1 MDILTANF
9 VGGGTIR
16 RSLWRN
22 WKFVCV
28 SGMGL
33 AAMAIAAVFLARF
46 GGRVSLP
53 FDAVIVA
60 CAFAM
65 VVLWSR
71 MYRHYLALREL
82 FPEALREESREAY
95 LIASLLTSDY
105 LGLFYFSLAV
115 GLLLVGITRFL

>member
-9 VGGGTIR
+9 IDGGTIR

-28 SGMGL
+28 SGMAL
-33 AAMAIAAVFLARF
+33 AALAVAAVFLARF

-53 FDAVIVA
+53 FDGVIAA
-60 CAFAM
+60 CSFAIVM
-65 VVLWSR
+65 LWSR
-71 MYRHYLALREL
+71 MYRHYRSLREL
-82 FPEALREESREAY
+82 FPERLREGSREAY
-95 LIASLLTSDY
+95 VIASLLTSDY

-115 GLLLVGITRFL
+115 GLLLVGIRAFL